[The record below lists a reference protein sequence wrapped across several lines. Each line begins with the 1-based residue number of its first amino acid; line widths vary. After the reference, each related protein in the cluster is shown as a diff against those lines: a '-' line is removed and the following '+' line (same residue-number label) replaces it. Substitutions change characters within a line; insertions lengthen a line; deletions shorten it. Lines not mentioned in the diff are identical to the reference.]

1 MSTTTSVCPCS
12 TPTITGPTRASSI
25 YGDVNQHTTPS
36 DRLVRTNPNPPPHSS
51 PCPGAGSCSASCRAW
66 RRRRW
71 RRRWSLPSSST
82 TASSATTSGK
92 AGAAGAEEAE
102 APATRHRT
110 PPPRSGPSGR
120 ATSLPPSPASVRG
133 GATPSR
139 VREAAAAARRR
150 DMYKK
155 WGPLPRRSRLLQ
167 SADSRLVL
175 PSPRA

>member
-36 DRLVRTNPNPPPHSS
+36 DRLVRTNPNPTPNPHSS

-102 APATRHRT
+102 APHPAPH
-110 PPPRSGPSGR
+110 P
-120 ATSLPPSPASVRG
+120 PASQRPLWSSDVVAAVAGVSAGGRDAESGTGGGGGGEAAGYVYKNGGLCLGVRG
-133 GATPSR
+133 YCSQRIR
-139 VREAAAAARRR
+139 V
-150 DMYKK
+150 
-155 WGPLPRRSRLLQ
+155 
-167 SADSRLVL
+167 
-175 PSPRA
+175 

>member
-1 MSTTTSVCPCS
+1 MVTSTS
-12 TPTITGPTRASSI
+12 TPHQVTDSSVPI
-25 YGDVNQHTTPS
+25 LTLPLALT
-36 DRLVRTNPNPPPHSS
+36 PPPAPAQVPAPRAVAHGVGDDGGGDGRCQAAAR
-51 PCPGAGSCSASCRAW
+51 PHHPQPRRVRRERPGRK
-66 RRRRW
+66 RRRHR
-71 RRRWSLPSSST
+71 
-82 TASSATTSGK
+82 
-92 AGAAGAEEAE
+92 
-102 APATRHRT
+102 TRHRT